1 MGLEE
6 EPGEERWRRGG
17 EDQTRGLSVCSLC
30 VLGCFLITFLA
41 LKLLFRFSSP
51 SFLSLEE
58 VFPGWGRSAGLLC
71 QWGLRSLLVQPT
83 STLSWGVAP
92 ILPFCLHDAEGDM
105 LACSWPWARP
115 LPRSGV
121 FFSLLLVLGSA
132 FCSSGGATCGSHL
145 PLLIGDFSMLQFPSP
160 PGCGRLV
167 IPACARAPLC
177 SPPRASG
184 WAVSRARGGGL
195 RAPPT
200 RLLTNGIDALCVL
213 QLLLQG

>member
-1 MGLEE
+1 MEAG
-6 EPGEERWRRGG
+6 RRGPDPRP
-17 EDQTRGLSVCSLC
+17 ECVFSVCVRLLPNHLSGIKASLP
-30 VLGCFLITFLA
+30 VQF
-41 LKLLFRFSSP
+41 P
-51 SFLSLEE
+51 FLSQS
-58 VFPGWGRSAGLLC
+58 GRSLSRMGKKCWAVMSM
-71 QWGLRSLLVQPT
+71 GLRSLLVQPT

-92 ILPFCLHDAEGDM
+92 ILLFCLHDAEGDM
-105 LACSWPWARP
+105 LACSWAWARP